1 MRVEELTDK
10 QLGIVDRG
18 ADPIQ
23 AIDRRV
29 YYGHVADL
37 LDGCALPTNHGI
49 RDIVQMAQG
58 RSFRRPS
65 RPETNCSYLVAR
77 RR

>member
-1 MRVEELTDK
+1 MRVEELTDE
-10 QLGIVDRG
+10 QLDIVHRG

-23 AIDRRV
+23 AIDRRA

-49 RDIVQMAQG
+49 RDIVQTAQG
-58 RSFRRPS
+58 RVFRP
-65 RPETNCSYLVAR
+65 PLKA
-77 RR
+77 